1 MLALLLKSMN
11 LPGKIVANSGLPFCQ
26 VDVGEL
32 SAHLHRLQ
40 SGDHQVRHVQPVVD
54 RRWQRQKHLKQ
65 KCQINFETTVFK
77 I

>member
-54 RRWQRQKHLKQ
+54 RR
-65 KCQINFETTVFK
+65 
-77 I
+77 